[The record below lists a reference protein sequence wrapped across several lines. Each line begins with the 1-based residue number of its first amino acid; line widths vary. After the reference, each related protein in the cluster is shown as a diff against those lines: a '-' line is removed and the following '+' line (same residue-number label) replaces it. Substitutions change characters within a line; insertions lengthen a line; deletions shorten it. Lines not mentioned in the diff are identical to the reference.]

1 MLELFN
7 QNGLLYDIE
16 IYKNFFCC
24 TFYSLEAKQYRTYVW
39 FEDRDDR
46 AALKQLVL
54 GRKNGEQRRLIG
66 FNSWAFDDPVLIHL
80 FNNPNITKLELW
92 EFAQTLIRG
101 ERNPYRY
108 NLPFVSYD
116 TLEIVRAG
124 FNVTSLKMAAITLK
138 FPRIQDLPIPFDQLI
153 TKDDVEAIID
163 YNKNDVDILDYVIK
177 YLISQLEM
185 RELLSSS
192 YKTNLHS
199 ISNSGIGK
207 EIVLTAYVSKLKERY
222 GDNVDVKAIKYSRT
236 PRNIIKFTDVIF
248 QQIRFQTP
256 QLQQLLENLKQI
268 VLTLDY
274 NEGELD
280 EQEL

>member
-46 AALKQLVL
+46 VALKQLVL
-54 GRKNGEQRRLIG
+54 GRKNNEQRRLIG

-124 FNVTSLKMAAITLK
+124 FNTTSLKMAAITLK

-153 TKDDVEAIID
+153 TKDDVEVIID
-163 YNKNDVDILDYVIK
+163 YNKNDVDILDYVIN
-177 YLISQLEM
+177 YLKSQLEM
-185 RELLSSS
+185 RELLSGS
-192 YKTNLHS
+192 YKANLHS

-248 QQIRFQTP
+248 PQIRFQTP
-256 QLQQLLENLKQI
+256 QLQQLLDSLKQI
-268 VLTLDY
+268 VLTLDD

>member
-24 TFYSLEAKQYRTYVW
+24 TFYSLDAKQYRTYVW

-54 GRKNGEQRRLIG
+54 GRKNGEQRRLIS
-66 FNSWAFDDPVLIHL
+66 FNGWNFDDPVLIHL

-101 ERNPYRY
+101 EHNPYRY

-124 FNVTSLKMAAITLK
+124 FNTTSLKMAAITLK

-153 TKDDVEAIID
+153 TKDNVQDIID

-177 YLISQLEM
+177 YLVSQLEM
-185 RELLSSS
+185 RELLSNS
-192 YKTNLHS
+192 YQTNLHS

-207 EIVLTAYVSKLKERY
+207 EIVFNAYINKLKASGYSVVINAVKY
-222 GDNVDVKAIKYSRT
+222 GRT
-236 PRNIIKFTDVIF
+236 VRKSIAFTDVIF
-248 QQIRFQTP
+248 PQIQFKTS
-256 QLQQLLENLKQI
+256 QLQQLLEQLKQI
-268 VLTLDY
+268 KLTLDD
-274 NEGELD
+274 NELGELD

>member
-46 AALKQLVL
+46 VALKQLVL
-54 GRKNGEQRRLIG
+54 GRKNNEQRRLIG

-80 FNNPNITKLELW
+80 FNNPNITIYELW

-116 TLEIVRAG
+116 TLEIVKAG
-124 FNVTSLKMAAITLK
+124 FNTTSLKMAAVTLK

-163 YNKNDVDILDYVIK
+163 YNKNDVDILDYVIN
-177 YLISQLEM
+177 YLKSPLEM
-185 RELLSSS
+185 RELLSSH
-192 YKTNLHS
+192 YRINLHS
-199 ISNSGIGK
+199 ISDSGICK
-207 EIVLTAYVSKLKERY
+207 ELVLQAYINKLKVKY
-222 GDNVDVKAIKYSRT
+222 GNNVNVKAIKYSRT
-236 PRNIIKFTDVIF
+236 TRETVDFIDVIF
-248 QQIRFQTP
+248 PQIQFKTP
-256 QLQQLLENLKQI
+256 QLQQYLDELKKI
-268 VLTLDY
+268 KLTTDL
-274 NEGELD
+274 NEEVELD
-280 EQEL
+280 EQE